1 MKKYS
6 PEEVQASFSF
16 SVPIQVRLSDIDG
29 YMHVNNGIYFNYL
42 EHARAMYLYQACG
55 WDVMDIGTV
64 VANIQ
69 INYRKP
75 IHAEDSPIV
84 FVTCTEIGRSSFVLE
99 QVIMGKDKEG
109 NQVVF
114 AESTTTMVAVDMK
127 TMRPVPVPE
136 AYAAKLRS
144 S

>member
-29 YMHVNNGIYFNYL
+29 YMHVNNGIYFSYL
-42 EHARAMYLYQACG
+42 EHARATYLFRACG
-55 WDVMDIGTV
+55 WDVTDIGTV
-64 VANIQ
+64 VANLQ

-75 IHAEDSPIV
+75 IHAEDNPV
-84 FVTCTEIGRSSFVLE
+84 VYVKCTGIGSTSFVLDE
-99 QVIMGKDKEG
+99 VIMGKNKEG
-109 NQVVF
+109 NLVVF
-114 AESTTTMVAVDMK
+114 AECTTTMVAVDMK
-127 TMRPVPVPE
+127 TMRPIQISE

>member
-1 MKKYS
+1 MKKYL

-29 YMHVNNGIYFNYL
+29 YMHVNNGIYFNYF
-42 EHARAMYLYQACG
+42 EHARALYLYQACG

-75 IHAEDSPIV
+75 IHAEDSPEV
-84 FVTCTEIGRSSFVLE
+84 YVKCCGIGRSSFVLE
-99 QVIMGKDKEG
+99 QVILGKNKAGEW
-109 NQVVF
+109 VVF
-114 AESTTTMVAVDMK
+114 AESTTTMVSVDMK

-136 AYAAKLRS
+136 AYASKLRS